1 MKPLDSIA
9 KRDLLAAEKFDPEAV
24 KAYADAFFSEE
35 RYGDALAFYIKIDS
49 SIDIQRVKEAAI
61 RLGNPDILWQV
72 SHSNREAVSRKDWLA
87 CGKNAMRLEK
97 FHSAAYVFERIGEG
111 ELLAEAEKEFK
122 PPSETEP
129 ESDQDTV
136 AAEA

>member
-24 KAYADAFFSEE
+24 KAYADTFLSEE
-35 RYGDALAFYIKIDS
+35 RHGDALAFYIKIEDVA
-49 SIDIQRVKEAAI
+49 DIQKVKEAAI

-72 SHSNREAVSRKDWLA
+72 HNNREAVSQKDWLA

-97 FHSAAYVFERIGEG
+97 FRSAAFVFERIGEA
-111 ELLAEAEKEFK
+111 ELLAEAEKEFR
-122 PPSETEP
+122 PPSETES
-129 ESDQDTV
+129 ESDQDQV